1 MTPEQIKQM
10 QDDMAQ
16 GTPGPWGWEV
26 SRVRKCVEL
35 CGGRGGSDLTVMD
48 FVRWGLQGA
57 APRFWKWIGNLANEP
72 QRADQLAVAAPGR
85 EHHGKW
91 FARIDHPDARRIARV
106 PDLEAEVIRLRE
118 IVKMVDAWGNGLRQ
132 PTPHED
138 KMVKAA
144 SAALN
149 GTTP

>member
-106 PDLEAEVIRLRE
+106 PDLEAEVIRLR
-118 IVKMVDAWGNGLRQ
+118 DALQLALNFIENTENELGLVFVCG
-132 PTPHED
+132 E
-138 KMVKAA
+138 KAR
-144 SAALN
+144 AALN
-149 GTTP
+149 GTTT